1 MQWLSRAMLRLLIEN
16 TLDRRSSMR
25 TVKLREISELKT
37 GPFGTQFSAN
47 EYILEGTP
55 VINVKNIGYGDI
67 ITTGLDYVGIDTLE
81 RLADHKLREGDIV
94 FGRKG
99 SVDRHC
105 LITKGQDGWMQGSDC
120 IRVRFTDSFVLP
132 DFVSYYL
139 LTDAVKAK
147 INNSA
152 VGSTMASLNTDILG
166 DIEINLP
173 SHEEQSKI
181 AATLSAIDR
190 KIRNNNCI
198 NDYLEEMAK
207 ALYDYWFV
215 QFDFSNENGK
225 PYKSSGGK
233 MVNANG
239 HIIPEGWTFC
249 KVQDI
254 ISNICT
260 GLNPRDNFK
269 LGTGDIKYI
278 TVKNLTTNG
287 TLDFT
292 GCDTIDESARAIV
305 HNRSDIQIGDILFAS
320 IAPLGRCYLIQSEPT
335 DWDINESVFS
345 IRANTDIVT
354 PSFLYLYFM
363 SDAFIK
369 QATSSST
376 GSIFKGIRINTLLET
391 ELCVPPLSVILKFE
405 ERLASTFPLKS
416 KNYEEIQRLS
426 NLRDWLLPM
435 LMNGQAT
442 IGD

>member
-1 MQWLSRAMLRLLIEN
+1 MSKITKFALSDLYEM
-16 TLDRRSSMR
+16 SSG
-25 TVKLREISELKT
+25 ISSTKEQA
-37 GPFGTQFSAN
+37 GHGAPFVSFGTVFNNYFLPDELPDLMDTNEKEQEIYSIKAGDVLITRTSETIDELAMSCVATKDYPRATFSGFTKRLRPKKEGIAYPKYMAFYFRSDLFRKAVTNNAFMTLRASFN
-47 EYILEGTP
+47 EDIFTFLDVYLPNYDEQVRI
-55 VINVKNIGYGDI
+55 GDI
-67 ITTGLDYVGIDTLE
+67 LY
-81 RLADHKLREGDIV
+81 
-94 FGRKG
+94 
-99 SVDRHC
+99 
-105 LITKGQDGWMQGSDC
+105 
-120 IRVRFTDSFVLP
+120 
-132 DFVSYYL
+132 
-139 LTDAVKAK
+139 AVECK
-147 INNSA
+147 IQKNK
-152 VGSTMASLNTDILG
+152 
-166 DIEINLP
+166 E
-173 SHEEQSKI
+173 
-181 AATLSAIDR
+181 
-190 KIRNNNCI
+190 I

-215 QFDFSNENGK
+215 QFDFPNENGK
-225 PYKSSGGK
+225 PYKSSVGK

-369 QATSSST
+369 QATSNST

>member
-1 MQWLSRAMLRLLIEN
+1 MLRLLIEN

-181 AATLSAIDR
+181 AATLSAIDS

-215 QFDFSNENGK
+215 QFDFPNENGK

>member
-1 MQWLSRAMLRLLIEN
+1 MLKLLIEN

-173 SHEEQSKI
+173 SHDEQSKI

-190 KIRNNNCI
+190 KIRNNNSI

-215 QFDFSNENGK
+215 QLDFPDKNGK
-225 PYKSSGGK
+225 PYKSSGGALLYNEVLK
-233 MVNANG
+233 KE
-239 HIIPEGWTFC
+239 IPFGWTIDTLGNLLSKVPNSTKIPATDFC
-249 KVQDI
+249 DKGSIPI
-254 ISNICT
+254 IDQSSDFIAGYTDDETSLLSNKT
-260 GLNPRDNFK
+260 GYIVF
-269 LGTGDIKYI
+269 GDHTRVVKYI
-278 TVKNLTTNG
+278 RFPFARGADG
-287 TLDFT
+287 TQVINSNNRCMPNELFYQVIKSIDLSNYGYARHFKYLK
-292 GCDTIDESARAIV
+292 DTIIAIPTANLADMYAEKV
-305 HNRSDIQIGDILFAS
+305 GKWYENQVS
-320 IAPLGRCYLIQSEPT
+320 IMKENIA
-335 DWDINESVFS
+335 
-345 IRANTDIVT
+345 
-354 PSFLYLYFM
+354 
-363 SDAFIK
+363 
-369 QATSSST
+369 
-376 GSIFKGIRINTLLET
+376 
-391 ELCVPPLSVILKFE
+391 LS
-405 ERLASTFPLKS
+405 
-416 KNYEEIQRLS
+416 Q
-426 NLRDWLLPM
+426 LRDWLLPM

>member
-1 MQWLSRAMLRLLIEN
+1 MKIKDIGHVVTGKTPSTEIDEYYGGNIMFISPSDLHGDYLIEESEKTITEEGLNSIETNSIGGLSVLTGCIGWDMGNIAMCNSRCATNQQIN
-16 TLDRRSSMR
+16 TITRFNESIADPRYVYYWLKGKKDYLFSIASVTRTPILSKSVFEDIDIPIPCLGLQKKVANLLSS
-25 TVKLREISELKT
+25 
-37 GPFGTQFSAN
+37 
-47 EYILEGTP
+47 
-55 VINVKNIGYGDI
+55 
-67 ITTGLDYVGIDTLE
+67 IDE
-81 RLADHKLREGDIV
+81 K
-94 FGRKG
+94 
-99 SVDRHC
+99 
-105 LITKGQDGWMQGSDC
+105 
-120 IRVRFTDSFVLP
+120 IR
-132 DFVSYYL
+132 
-139 LTDAVKAK
+139 
-147 INNSA
+147 INN
-152 VGSTMASLNTDILG
+152 
-166 DIEINLP
+166 
-173 SHEEQSKI
+173 K
-181 AATLSAIDR
+181 
-190 KIRNNNCI
+190 I

-207 ALYDYWFV
+207 TIYDYWFV
-215 QFDFSNENGK
+215 QFDFPNESGK

-233 MVNANG
+233 MVNSNG

-278 TVKNLTTNG
+278 TVKNLTPNG

-292 GCDTIDESARAIV
+292 GCDTIDESARTIV

-345 IRANTDIVT
+345 IRANTDIIT
-354 PSFLYLYFM
+354 PAFLYLYFM

-369 QATSSST
+369 HATSSST

-391 ELCVPPLSVILKFE
+391 ELCVPPLSVILKFK
-405 ERLASTFPLKS
+405 ERLASIFPLKS

-442 IGD
+442 IED